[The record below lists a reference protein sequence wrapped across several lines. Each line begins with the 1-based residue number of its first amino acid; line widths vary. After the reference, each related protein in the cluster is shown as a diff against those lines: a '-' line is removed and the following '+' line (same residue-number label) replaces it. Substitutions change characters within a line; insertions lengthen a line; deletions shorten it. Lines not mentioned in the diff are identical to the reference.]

1 MAYQLN
7 CIVVDDDKSSRIILK
22 QLLKKTSTLNLVAD
36 CESAFEAAKVVQDE
50 LIDLIFLDVEM
61 PEMSGLEFISTLRDK
76 PQIILVTGKTKY
88 ATEAFNLDVT
98 DFITK
103 PIDPARFMR
112 AVQKAQDMYERMLEE
127 EPDPGP
133 WIFIKDNG
141 ILRKLDVV
149 SIKFIEA
156 MADYTIIHTD
166 KKKYTVY
173 STMHNLESKL
183 PEKKFLRV
191 HRSYILSL
199 SRLETIED
207 SSAII
212 EKHIIPIGTTY
223 RKRLLQRLNLI

>member
-1 MAYQLN
+1 MAHQLN
-7 CIVVDDDKSSRIILK
+7 CIVVDDDKGSRIILK
-22 QLLKKTSTLNLVAD
+22 QMLKKASNMKLVAE

-61 PEMSGLEFISTLRDK
+61 PEMSGLEFIATLRDK
-76 PQIILVTGKTKY
+76 PQVILVTGKDKY

-98 DFITK
+98 DYITK
-103 PIDPARFMR
+103 PVDPARFMR
-112 AVQKAQDMYERMLEE
+112 AVQKAQEMYERMLEE

-133 WIFIKDNG
+133 WIFIKDDG
-141 ILRKLDVV
+141 ILRKLDIDR
-149 SIKFIEA
+149 IKFIEA

-166 KKKYTVY
+166 KKRYTVY

-183 PEKKFLRV
+183 PDKQFLRV

-207 SSAII
+207 TSAII
-212 EKHIIPIGTTY
+212 EDHIIPIGATY